1 MAAPDREQAQSETM
15 TTIPYPASNDLRE
28 LVHFSEKDGTIW
40 LAENRMVLMHTS
52 ALGILRK
59 ELIGSV
65 GKEHARRLLTRMG
78 YASGMRDAELAKRI
92 RGHESLTDAF
102 FTGPQ
107 LHMLEGV
114 VRVTPIRLEM
124 DIDSGTFDGEFLWEN
139 SWEQDIHLRELGQSD
154 EPVCWSQ
161 IGYASGY
168 TSAFMGRFIL
178 FKEVECV
185 ACGHNNC
192 RIVGKPL
199 EAWDDAEEHAS
210 YFQSDSMLNHL
221 LELRNQVDYL
231 RSTLAQQSQSPQLV
245 GNSKGFK
252 HAYDLVVRAANTQVS
267 VLLLGETGV
276 GKERFART
284 LHQLSNRR
292 QGPFVAINC
301 AALPNDLIE
310 SELFGVEKGAFT
322 GAQTSRIGKFERA
335 DGGTIF
341 LDEIGELPLA
351 AQAKLLR
358 VLQEGEIERLGDD
371 RVRKINVRLVAAT
384 NVDLQTAVK
393 EGRFRSDLF
402 YRLNVY
408 PIQIPPLRERV
419 ADLPLLV
426 EAMLDRFRTLYEKK
440 ILGISDKTMQAIKRY
455 PWPGNIRELENMVER
470 GAILAPNGG
479 WIELEHLFTNLNEID
494 RWECRIS
501 DAGNLENKP
510 EPCSKAALIDAVL
523 SAGIALEDLEKNLLE
538 EAVRRADGNLSGA
551 ARMLGITRPQLQY
564 RLKKKDNDT

>member
-1 MAAPDREQAQSETM
+1 MAIIQ
-15 TTIPYPASNDLRE
+15 YPEANDLRE
-28 LVHFSEKDGTIW
+28 LVRFSEKDGTIW

-52 ALGILRK
+52 ALGTLRK

-78 YASGMRDAELAKRI
+78 YASGVRDAELAMRI
-92 RGHESLTDAF
+92 RGHQSLQDAF

-114 VRVTPIRLEM
+114 VRVTPIQVDM
-124 DIDSGTFDGEFLWEN
+124 DIDSGRFNGEFRWEN
-139 SWEQDIHLRELGQSD
+139 AWEQEVHTREFGQSD

-185 ACGHNNC
+185 GAGHNHC

-199 EAWDDAEEHAS
+199 EEWDDAAEHAT
-210 YFQSDSMLNHL
+210 YFESDSMLTHL

-231 RSTLAQQSQSPQLV
+231 RSSITQQTQAPQLV
-245 GNSKGFK
+245 GCSKGFK
-252 HAYDLVVRAANTQVS
+252 QAHDLVLRASDTQVS

-284 LHQLSNRR
+284 LHQNSKRK

-322 GAQTSRIGKFERA
+322 GAQNSRIGKFERA

-371 RVRKINVRLVAAT
+371 RVRKINVRIVAAT
-384 NVDLQTAVK
+384 NVDLQTAAK
-393 EGRFRSDLF
+393 EGRFRLDLF

-408 PIQIPPLRERV
+408 PIKIPALRDRV
-419 ADLPLLV
+419 ADIPLLV
-426 EAMLDRFRTLYEKK
+426 DAMLSRFCTLYEKK
-440 ILGISDKTMQAIKRY
+440 LLGVSDKTMQAITAY
-455 PWPGNIRELENMVER
+455 QWPGNIRELENMIER
-470 GAILAPNGG
+470 GVILAPPGG
-479 WIELEHLFTNLNEID
+479 WIELEHLFTQIAEAGD
-494 RWECRIS
+494 WECSIS
-501 DAGNLENKP
+501 SSGHLENTAN
-510 EPCSKAALIDAVL
+510 PCQKSSLLNAIFSSGIQLDELESSLLEAAVL
-523 SAGIALEDLEKNLLE
+523 KS
-538 EAVRRADGNLSGA
+538 DGNLAKA
-551 ARMLGITRPQLQY
+551 ARLLGITRPQLQY
-564 RLKKKDNDT
+564 RLKKTGALPESFAESN

>member
-1 MAAPDREQAQSETM
+1 M
-15 TTIPYPASNDLRE
+15 TTIQYPESNDLRN
-28 LVHFSEKDGTIW
+28 LVRFSEKDGTIW

-52 ALGILRK
+52 ALGSLRK
-59 ELIGSV
+59 ELVGSV

-78 YASGMRDAELAKRI
+78 YTSGVRDAELAMRI
-92 RGHESLTDAF
+92 RGEKSLRDAF

-107 LHMLEGV
+107 LHMLEGI
-114 VRVTPIRLEM
+114 VRVTPIRMEM
-124 DIDSGTFDGEFLWEN
+124 DVQSGHFAGEFLWEN
-139 SWEQDIHLRELGQSD
+139 SWEQDTHIREMGQSD

-199 EAWDDAEEHAS
+199 EEWEDAEQHAG

-221 LELRNQVDYL
+221 LELRHQVDYL
-231 RSTLAQQSQSPQLV
+231 RTTISQQTQTPQLV
-245 GNSKGFK
+245 GTSKGFK
-252 HAYDLVVRAANTQVS
+252 HAYDLVTRAAATQVS

-284 LHQLSNRR
+284 LHQMSNRR
-292 QGPFVAINC
+292 QGPFVAVNC

-322 GAQTSRIGKFERA
+322 GAQTSRMGKFERA
-335 DGGTIF
+335 DGGTLF

-371 RVRKINVRLVAAT
+371 RVRKINIRLVTAT
-384 NVDLQTAVK
+384 NVDLQTAAK

-408 PIQIPPLRERV
+408 PIQIPPLRERI
-419 ADLPLLV
+419 ADIPPLV
-426 EAMLDRFRTLYEKK
+426 EAMLARFCTLYEKK
-440 ILGISDKTMQAIKRY
+440 LLGVSDKTMQAITRY
-455 PWPGNIRELENMVER
+455 QWPGNVRELENMIER
-470 GAILAPNGG
+470 GVILAPQGG
-479 WIELEHLFTNLNEID
+479 WIELEHLFTHVGEIKN
-494 RWECRIS
+494 WECQIS
-501 DAGNLENKP
+501 AGGNLENKP
-510 EPCSKAALIDAVL
+510 APSCTDALIDAIL
-523 SAGIALEDLEKNLLE
+523 SSGIPFEELETRLLD
-538 EAVRRADGNLSGA
+538 EAVRRAEGNLSGA
-551 ARMLGITRPQLQY
+551 ARLLGITRPQLQY
-564 RLKKKDNDT
+564 RLKKKEGA

>member
-1 MAAPDREQAQSETM
+1 MS
-15 TTIPYPASNDLRE
+15 TIQYPESNDLRE
-28 LVHFSEKDGTIW
+28 LVRFSEKDGTIW

-52 ALGILRK
+52 ALGSLRK

-92 RGHESLTDAF
+92 RGHLSMTDAF

-114 VRVTPIRLEM
+114 VRVTPIQVQI
-124 DIDSGTFDGEFLWEN
+124 DIDSGQFSGEFRWEN
-139 SWEQDIHLRELGQSD
+139 AWEQEVHTREFGQSD

-178 FKEVECV
+178 FKEIECV
-185 ACGHNNC
+185 GCGHNHC

-199 EAWDDAEEHAS
+199 EEWDDAEQHAS
-210 YFQSDSMLNHL
+210 YFESDSMLTHL

-231 RSTLAQQSQSPQLV
+231 RTSIAQQTQPPQLV
-245 GNSKGFK
+245 GNSAGFR
-252 HAYDLVVRAANTQVS
+252 HAYDLVTRAAGTQVS

-276 GKERFART
+276 GKERFARA
-284 LHQLSNRR
+284 LHQMSKRR

-301 AALPNDLIE
+301 ATLPNDLIE

-341 LDEIGELPLA
+341 LDEIGELPPA

-371 RVRKINVRLVAAT
+371 HVRKINVRIVAAT
-384 NVDLQTAVK
+384 HVDLQKAVK

-408 PIQIPPLRERV
+408 PIQIPPLRERI
-419 ADLPLLV
+419 ADIPPLI
-426 EAMLDRFRTLYEKK
+426 EAMLTRFCTLYEKK
-440 ILGISDKTMQAIKRY
+440 LLGVSDKAMQAIKRY
-455 PWPGNIRELENMVER
+455 QWPGNIRELENMIER
-470 GAILAPNGG
+470 GIILAPQGG
-479 WIELEHLFTNLNEID
+479 SIDLEHMFADIG
-494 RWECRIS
+494 ECDTGEHQIS
-501 DAGNLENKP
+501 TAGNLENTP
-510 EPCSKAALIDAVL
+510 ES
-523 SAGIALEDLEKNLLE
+523 GIASILDSILSSGISFNDLESGLLN
-538 EAVRRADGNLSGA
+538 EAVRRSSGNLSGA
-551 ARMLGITRPQLQY
+551 ARLLGITRPQLQY
-564 RLKKKDNDT
+564 RLKKNEIPGL

>member
-1 MAAPDREQAQSETM
+1 M
-15 TTIPYPASNDLRE
+15 TTIQYPESNDLRE
-28 LVHFSEKDGTIW
+28 QVRFSEKDGTIW
-40 LAENRMVLMHTS
+40 LAENRMVLMHTAS
-52 ALGILRK
+52 LGSLRK

-65 GKEHARRLLTRMG
+65 GKEHTRRLLTRMG
-78 YASGMRDAELAKRI
+78 YAAGVRDAELAKRT
-92 RGHESLTDAF
+92 RGHQSAVDAF
-102 FTGPQ
+102 LTGPQ

-114 VRVTPIRLEM
+114 VRVTPTELHM
-124 DIDSGTFDGEFLWEN
+124 DVEKGEFNGEFLWEN
-139 SWEQDIHLRELGQSD
+139 SWEQEVHIRDFGQSD

-199 EAWDDAEEHAS
+199 EEWEDAEEHAN
-210 YFQSDSMLNHL
+210 YFQSDSMLTHL
-221 LELRNQVDYL
+221 LELRTQIDYL
-231 RSTLAQQSQSPQLV
+231 RTTITQQTQTPQLV

-252 HAYDLVVRAANTQVS
+252 HAYDLVSRAAETQVS

-284 LHQLSNRR
+284 LHQMSKRR

-310 SELFGVEKGAFT
+310 SELFGVEKGAYT
-322 GAQTSRIGKFERA
+322 GAQNSRIGKFERA
-335 DGGTIF
+335 DGGTVF
-341 LDEIGELPLA
+341 LDEIGELPLG

-371 RVRKINVRLVAAT
+371 HVRKINVRLVAAT

-419 ADLPLLV
+419 ADIPPLV
-426 EAMLDRFRTLYEKK
+426 EAMLSRFCTLYEKK
-440 ILGISDKTMQAIKRY
+440 LLGVSDKTMQAIKRHQ
-455 PWPGNIRELENMVER
+455 WPGNVRELENMIER
-470 GAILAPNGG
+470 GVILAPHDG
-479 WIELEHLFTNLNEID
+479 WIELEHLFTHVGEVQN
-494 RWECRIS
+494 WEFLIS
-501 DAGNLENKP
+501 AAGNLENKP
-510 EPCSKAALIDAVL
+510 EPCRTGALLEAIL
-523 SAGIALEDLEKNLLE
+523 GSGISFEDLETRLLE
-538 EAVRRADGNLSGA
+538 EAVRRSDGNLAGA
-551 ARMLGITRPQLQY
+551 ARLLGITRPQLQY
-564 RLKKKDNDT
+564 RLKKQDGLKGSGELK

>member
-1 MAAPDREQAQSETM
+1 M
-15 TTIPYPASNDLRE
+15 TTIQYPESNDLRE
-28 LVHFSEKDGTIW
+28 LVRFSEKDGTIW
-40 LAENRMVLMHTS
+40 LGENRMVLMHTA
-52 ALGILRK
+52 ALGALRK

-65 GKEHARRLLTRMG
+65 GKEHTRRILTRMG
-78 YASGMRDAELAKRI
+78 YAAGVRDAELAKRI
-92 RGHESLTDAF
+92 RGHQSMTDAF

-107 LHMLEGV
+107 LHMLEGI
-114 VRVTPIRLEM
+114 VRVTPVEMHMNLE
-124 DIDSGTFDGEFLWEN
+124 SGEFSGEFLWDN
-139 SWEQDIHLRELGQSD
+139 SWEQEIHVRDFGQAE

-185 ACGHNNC
+185 ACGHNHC

-199 EAWDDAEEHAS
+199 EEWEDAAEHAN

-231 RSTLAQQSQSPQLV
+231 RTTIAQQSQTPQLV
-245 GNSKGFK
+245 GNSVGFK
-252 HAYDLVVRAANTQVS
+252 HAYDLVSRAASTQVS

-284 LHQLSNRR
+284 LHQMSKRR

-371 RVRKINVRLVAAT
+371 HVRKINVRIVAAT
-384 NVDLQTAVK
+384 NVDLQGAVK
-393 EGRFRSDLF
+393 QGRFRSDLF

-408 PIQIPPLRERV
+408 PIKIPPLRERV
-419 ADLPLLV
+419 ADIPPLV
-426 EAMLDRFRTLYEKK
+426 EAMLTRFCTLYEKK
-440 ILGISDKTMQAIKRY
+440 LLGVSDKTMQAIKRHQ
-455 PWPGNIRELENMVER
+455 WPGNVRELENMIER
-470 GAILAPNGG
+470 GVILAPQGG
-479 WIELEHLFTNLNEID
+479 WIELEHLFTHVGEVED
-494 RWECRIS
+494 WECLIS
-501 DAGNLENKP
+501 AAGNLENKP
-510 EPCSKAALIDAVL
+510 EPSRTAALLEAIL
-523 SAGIALEDLEKNLLE
+523 GSGIPFEDLENRLLE
-538 EAVRRADGNLSGA
+538 EAVRRSDGNLAGA
-551 ARMLGITRPQLQY
+551 ARLLGITRPQLQY
-564 RLKKKDNDT
+564 RLKKKEAG

>member
-1 MAAPDREQAQSETM
+1 MA
-15 TTIPYPASNDLRE
+15 IIKYPESNDLRE

-40 LAENRMVLMHTS
+40 LAENRMMLMHTA
-52 ALGILRK
+52 ALGTLRK
-59 ELIGSV
+59 DLIGSV
-65 GKEHARRLLTRMG
+65 GKERTRSIFTRMG
-78 YASGMRDAELAKRI
+78 YASGVRDAELAKRI
-92 RGHESLTDAF
+92 RGNKSMSDAF

-107 LHMLEGV
+107 LHMLEGI
-114 VRVTPIRLEM
+114 VRVTPISIHM
-124 DIDSGTFDGEFLWEN
+124 DIEKGEFEGEFLWEN
-139 SWEQDIHLRELGQSD
+139 SWEQEIHVRDFGLSKD
-154 EPVCWSQ
+154 PVCWSQ

-199 EAWDDAEEHAS
+199 EEWEDAEVDAG
-210 YFQSDSMLNHL
+210 YFKLDSMINHM

-231 RSTLAQQSQSPQLV
+231 RTTISHQALTPQMV
-245 GNSKGFK
+245 GISKKFK
-252 HAYDLVVRAANTQVS
+252 HAYDLVLRAASTQVS

-284 LHQLSNRR
+284 LHQMSKRQ
-292 QGPFVAINC
+292 QGPFVVINC
-301 AALPNDLIE
+301 AAIPNELLE

-322 GAQTSRIGKFERA
+322 GAQTARIGKFERA

-371 RVRKINVRLVAAT
+371 HVRKINVRIVAAT
-384 NVDLQTAVK
+384 NVELHTAVK

-419 ADLPLLV
+419 ADIPLLV
-426 EAMLDRFRTLYEKK
+426 ESMLTRCCTLYEKK
-440 ILGISDKTMQAIKRY
+440 LLGVSDRAMQAIMHHQ
-455 PWPGNIRELENMVER
+455 WPGNVRELENMIER
-470 GAILAPNGG
+470 GVILAPHGG
-479 WIELEHLFTNLNEID
+479 WIELEHLFTHVGEVKD
-494 RWECRIS
+494 WECLIS
-501 DAGNLENKP
+501 SSGNLENKRVP
-510 EPCSKAALIDAVL
+510 SRSAALLEAIL
-523 SAGIALEDLEKNLLE
+523 SSGISFEDLETSLLA
-538 EAVRRADGNLSGA
+538 EAVQRSDGNLASA
-551 ARMLGITRPQLQY
+551 ARLLGITRPQLQY
-564 RLKKKDNDT
+564 RLKKKEAG

>member
-1 MAAPDREQAQSETM
+1 M
-15 TTIPYPASNDLRE
+15 TTIQYPESNDLRN
-28 LVHFSEKDGTIW
+28 LVRFSEKDGTIW

-52 ALGILRK
+52 ALGSLRK
-59 ELIGSV
+59 ELVGSV

-78 YASGMRDAELAKRI
+78 YTSGVRDAELAMRI
-92 RGHESLTDAF
+92 RGEKSLRDAF

-107 LHMLEGV
+107 LHMLEGI
-114 VRVTPIRLEM
+114 VRVTPIRMEM
-124 DIDSGTFDGEFLWEN
+124 DVQSGHFAGEFLWEN
-139 SWEQDIHLRELGQSD
+139 SWEQDTHIREMGQSD

-199 EAWDDAEEHAS
+199 EEWEDAEQHAG

-221 LELRNQVDYL
+221 LELRHQVDYL
-231 RSTLAQQSQSPQLV
+231 RTTISQQTQTPQLV
-245 GNSKGFK
+245 GTSKGFK
-252 HAYDLVVRAANTQVS
+252 HAYDLVTRAAATQVS

-284 LHQLSNRR
+284 LHQMSNRR
-292 QGPFVAINC
+292 QGPFVAVNC

-322 GAQTSRIGKFERA
+322 GAQTSRMGKFERA
-335 DGGTIF
+335 DGGTLF

-358 VLQEGEIERLGDD
+358 VLQDGEIERLGDD
-371 RVRKINVRLVAAT
+371 RVRKINIRLVTAT
-384 NVDLQTAVK
+384 NVDLQTAAK
-393 EGRFRSDLF
+393 EDRFRSDLF

-408 PIQIPPLRERV
+408 PIQIPPLRERI
-419 ADLPLLV
+419 ADIPPLV
-426 EAMLDRFRTLYEKK
+426 EAMLARFCTLYEKK
-440 ILGISDKTMQAIKRY
+440 LLGVSDKTMQAITRY
-455 PWPGNIRELENMVER
+455 QWPGNVRELENMIER
-470 GAILAPNGG
+470 GVILAPQGG
-479 WIELEHLFTNLNEID
+479 WIELEHLFTHVGEIKN
-494 RWECRIS
+494 WECQIS
-501 DAGNLENKP
+501 AGGNLENKP
-510 EPCSKAALIDAVL
+510 APSCTDALIDAIL
-523 SAGIALEDLEKNLLE
+523 SSGIPFEELETRLLD
-538 EAVRRADGNLSGA
+538 EAVRRAEGNLSGA
-551 ARMLGITRPQLQY
+551 ARLLGITRPQLQY
-564 RLKKKDNDT
+564 RLKKKEGA

>member
-1 MAAPDREQAQSETM
+1 M
-15 TTIPYPASNDLRE
+15 TIIKYPASNDLRE
-28 LVHFSEKDGTIW
+28 LVRFSEKDGTIW
-40 LAENRMVLMHTS
+40 LAENRMILMHTS
-52 ALGILRK
+52 ALGTLRK

-78 YASGMRDAELAKRI
+78 YASGVRDAELAKRI
-92 RGHESLTDAF
+92 RGQQSMTDAF

-107 LHMLEGV
+107 LHMLEGI
-114 VRVTPIRLEM
+114 VRVTPIDMEL
-124 DIDSGTFDGEFLWEN
+124 DFATGKFNGEFRWEN
-139 SWEQDIHLRELGQSD
+139 AWEQDVHTREFGLSD

-185 ACGHNNC
+185 GCGHNNC

-199 EAWDDAEEHAS
+199 EEWEDAEEHAH
-210 YFQSDSMLNHL
+210 YFESDSMLNHL

-231 RSTLAQQSQSPQLV
+231 RTTISQQTQTSQMV
-245 GNSKGFK
+245 GSSKGFK
-252 HAYDLVVRAANTQVS
+252 HAFDLVQRASGTQVS

-284 LHQLSNRR
+284 LHQLSQRK

-322 GAQTSRIGKFERA
+322 GAQTSRMGKFERA
-335 DGGTIF
+335 HGGTLF
-341 LDEIGELPLA
+341 LDEVGELPLA

-371 RVRKINVRLVAAT
+371 RVRKVNVRLVAAT
-384 NVDLQTAVK
+384 NVDLQAAVR
-393 EGRFRSDLF
+393 EGKFRSDLF

-419 ADLPLLV
+419 ADIPLLV
-426 EAMLDRFRTLYEKK
+426 EAMLERFGTLHEKK
-440 ILGISDKTMQAIKRY
+440 VQGVSDKAMQAITRY
-455 PWPGNIRELENMVER
+455 HWPGNVRELENMIER
-470 GAILAPNGG
+470 GIILAPTAG
-479 WIELEHLFTNLNEID
+479 WIEIEHLFTHIGEMANWDGLITATG
-494 RWECRIS
+494 C
-501 DAGNLENKP
+501 LESKP
-510 EPCSKAALIDAVL
+510 EPCRTAALVDAILTNGV
-523 SAGIALEDLEKNLLE
+523 SLESLEKGLLE
-538 EAVRRADGNLSGA
+538 ESVKRSDGNLSGA
-551 ARMLGITRPQLQY
+551 ARLLGITRPQLQY
-564 RLKKKDNDT
+564 RLKRNSADE

>member
-1 MAAPDREQAQSETM
+1 M
-15 TTIPYPASNDLRE
+15 TTIQYPESNDLRE
-28 LVHFSEKDGTIW
+28 LVRFSEKDGTIW
-40 LAENRMVLMHTS
+40 LGHNRMILMHTS
-52 ALGILRK
+52 ALGSMRK
-59 ELIGSV
+59 ELVGSV

-78 YASGMRDAELAKRI
+78 YTAGIRDAELAKRI
-92 RGHESLTDAF
+92 RGEQSITDAF

-107 LHMLEGV
+107 LHMLEGI
-114 VRVTPIRLEM
+114 VRVSPVRMEA
-124 DIDSGTFDGEFLWEN
+124 DFENGRFSGEFLWEN
-139 SWEQDIHLRELGQSD
+139 SWEQETHLKELGQSD

-199 EAWDDAEEHAS
+199 EEWEDAAEHAS
-210 YFQSDSMLNHL
+210 YFESDSMLNHL
-221 LELRNQVDYL
+221 LELRHQVDYL
-231 RSTLAQQSQSPQLV
+231 RTTIAQQTQTPQLV

-252 HAYDLVVRAANTQVS
+252 HALDLVTRASTTQVS

-292 QGPFVAINC
+292 QGPFVAVNC

-322 GAQTSRIGKFERA
+322 GAQTSRMGKFERA
-335 DGGTIF
+335 DGGTLF

-371 RVRKINVRLVAAT
+371 RTRKINIRLVAAT
-384 NVDLQTAVK
+384 NVDLQAAAR

-419 ADLPLLV
+419 ADIAPLV
-426 EAMLDRFRTLYEKK
+426 EAMLIRFGTLYEKK
-440 ILGISDKTMQAIKRY
+440 FLGVSDKTMQAIKRY
-455 PWPGNIRELENMVER
+455 QWPGNVRELENMIER
-470 GAILAPNGG
+470 GIILAPNGG
-479 WIELEHLFTNLNEID
+479 WIEQEHLFTHVGEANH
-494 RWECRIS
+494 WECQIS
-501 DAGNLENKP
+501 ANGNLENKP
-510 EPCSKAALIDAVL
+510 EPCKTAGLLDAIL
-523 SAGIALEDLEKNLLE
+523 GSGICFEELENRLLD
-538 EAVRRADGNLSGA
+538 EAVRRSEGNLSGA
-551 ARMLGITRPQLQY
+551 ARLLGITRPQLQY
-564 RLKKKDNDT
+564 RLKKKDSA